1 MKTSVI
7 IPTIGRPA
15 QLASALASLAACRPC
30 ADEIVIVDQSQGTET
45 GRVIEQ
51 FTANGARRI
60 RCDGRGIGL
69 AINAGL
75 RAASYDFVLITNDDC
90 TVAGD
95 WVAVAI
101 QELAHHHLSIVTG
114 SVLPVGDSRFVPS
127 LKQQP
132 LPGDY
137 TGSVDDGALYGANM
151 AASRTELLDIGG
163 FDERITPSA
172 EDNDLCYR
180 WLKSGRS
187 LFYQPA
193 MLIWHRDWRTP
204 AELRILHRRYGEGQ
218 GMFYAKHLAA
228 GDWTMLRFLL
238 RDLRACGPAAV
249 RALCRGRRPPD
260 WSEGT
265 LLGLPVGL
273 ARGLRTYVGSRS

>member
-1 MKTSVI
+1 VSASVI

-15 QLASALASLAACRPC
+15 QLASALASLAACRPW
-30 ADEIVIVDQSQGTET
+30 ADEVVVVDQSQGPETE
-45 GRVIEQ
+45 RVVER
-51 FTANGARRI
+51 FMANGARRI
-60 RCDGRGIGL
+60 PCDGRGIGL

-75 RAASYDFVLITNDDC
+75 RAASNDLVLITNDDC

-101 QELAHHHLSIVTG
+101 QQLAHRRRTIVTG
-114 SVLPVGDSRFVPS
+114 SVLPAGDSLRVPS
-127 LKQQP
+127 AKQEP
-132 LPGDY
+132 LSRDY

-151 AASRTELLDIGG
+151 AASRTELLEIGG

-172 EDNDLCYR
+172 EDNDLGYR
-180 WLKSGRS
+180 WLRSGRS
-187 LFYQPA
+187 LRYEPA
-193 MLIWHRDWRTP
+193 MRIWHHDWRTP
-204 AELRILHRRYGEGQ
+204 AELRSLHRRYGAGQ
-218 GMFYAKHLAA
+218 GMFYAKHLAT

-238 RDLRACGPAAV
+238 RDLRVCGPAAA

-260 WSEGT
+260 WSEGV

-273 ARGLRTYVGSRS
+273 TRGLRTFVGSRS